1 MNAEQIAKALR
12 SCARNCDG
20 SHGCWHSAV
29 LKEAASL
36 IESLQSQLA
45 ESRRREKAAVADL
58 QAFVEYPCGV
68 CAHLQDQRF
77 CYLNCQNHDR
87 ENHRAWQ
94 WRGPSDREAHHD
106 A

>member
-1 MNAEQIAKALR
+1 MNADEVVKSLRWCSENNEFVFANETMRDAAALIK
-12 SCARNCDG
+12 SLTAE
-20 SHGCWHSAV
+20 
-29 LKEAASL
+29 LAA
-36 IESLQSQLA
+36 
-45 ESRRREKAAVADL
+45 SRRRERAAVADL